1 MTSINVN
8 VLVLAIV
15 AACYMWHTEAVRCD
29 PSFGPSG
36 GRFCV
41 KLTGYYD
48 YQWATCR
55 SDSYIKST
63 TGFRHQCA
71 HTLYSYCLYQCMLN
85 QYEKSSGSVYSSCRC
100 DPNSASQNAMH
111 VFTPAL
117 FAAICYFFMI

>member
-1 MTSINVN
+1 MTSINLN

-15 AACYMWHTEAVRCD
+15 AACYMWHSEAVSCD
-29 PSFGPSG
+29 PVSGPSG

-55 SDSYIKST
+55 SDSYIKSV
-63 TGFRHQCA
+63 TGYRHRCTGTS
-71 HTLYSYCLYQCMLN
+71 HSYCLYQCMVKN
-85 QYEKSSGSVYSSCRC
+85 YEKNSGSVYSSCRC
-100 DPNSASQNAMH
+100 DPNSASQNAIH
-111 VFTPAL
+111 VITLVL